1 MQWPFLYLTAGA
13 EAQALSFGFSIDFT
27 EFSFSIVAAAHEGS
41 YEEAHI
47 RFFI

>member
-27 EFSFSIVAAAHEGS
+27 EFSFSIAAAHEDS
-41 YEEAHI
+41 HEEAHI